1 MSRAMFQQQL
11 DGTMKQITYNC
22 YNVQDSTQEKDDQP
36 NKKSCI
42 IVTATSGKPYEVV
55 ENIKAGDL
63 AMIDRD
69 MTIIMACRDLFPFRL
84 GTYQTADRAISRRNR
99 LKSISCFN

>member
-1 MSRAMFQQQL
+1 MFQQRL
-11 DGTMKQITYNC
+11 DGTMNQIAYNC
-22 YNVQDSTQEKDDQP
+22 YNVQDSTQKKADQT
-36 NKKSCI
+36 NKNSLI

-69 MTIIMACRDLFPFRL
+69 MTIVMACRDLFPFRL
-84 GTYQTADRAISRRNR
+84 GTYQNADRAISRRNR
-99 LKSISCFN
+99 LKSI